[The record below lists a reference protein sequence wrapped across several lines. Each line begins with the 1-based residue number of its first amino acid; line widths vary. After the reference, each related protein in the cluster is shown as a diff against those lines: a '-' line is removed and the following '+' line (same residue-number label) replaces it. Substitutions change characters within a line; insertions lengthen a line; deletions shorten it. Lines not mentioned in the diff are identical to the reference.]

1 MDLAH
6 CDPALPDLLQLYP
19 RAANI
24 LVVGIEGRIIKLKV
38 IAEGVESEE
47 QAKML
52 CLLRCDEMQGYL
64 YSRPKPFDE
73 ITGLLR
79 RE

>member
-24 LVVGIEGRIIKLKV
+24 LVVGIEGRIIKRKA

-52 CLLRCDEMQGYL
+52 RCDEMQGYL
-64 YSRPKPFDE
+64 YSRPMPFDE